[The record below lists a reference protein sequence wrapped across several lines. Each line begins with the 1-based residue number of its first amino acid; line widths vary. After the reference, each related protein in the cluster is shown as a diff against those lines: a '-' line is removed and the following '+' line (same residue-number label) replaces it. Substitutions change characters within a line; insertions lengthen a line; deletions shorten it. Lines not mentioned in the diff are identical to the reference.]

1 MSLEMLASTMGV
13 QLRRDLDLPPGW
25 WGAYDRDTHTVTL
38 HAKLGPIQYRSTLAH
53 ELGHARYRH
62 QESTTHTEWQ
72 ASVWAAR
79 RLITPEA
86 FHDAVYWADTVT
98 GVASIL
104 EVMPVDVET
113 YVTAMSSR
121 ERRHL
126 QKALAK
132 AKTA

>member
-1 MSLEMLASTMGV
+1 MN
-13 QLRRDLDLPPGW
+13 LDLIAQDLGVRITRGALPHGW
-25 WGAYDRDTHTVTL
+25 WGSYNHGTLTITL
-38 HAKLGPIQYRSTLAH
+38 HRGLGPVQYKSTLAH

-79 RLITPEA
+79 RLITPDA

-104 EVMPVDVET
+104 EVMPADVET
-113 YVTAMSSR
+113 YVTAMTSR

>member
-1 MSLEMLASTMGV
+1 MSLELLASTMGV
-13 QLRRDLDLPPGW
+13 RLRRDLHLPPGR
-25 WGAYDRDTHTVTL
+25 WGPYDHDAHTVTL
-38 HAKLGPIQYRSTLAH
+38 HPSRGPTQYRSTPAH

-62 QESTTHTEWQ
+62 QGSTTHTEWQ

-79 RLITPEA
+79 RLITTDA
-86 FHDAVYWADTVT
+86 LMDAVYWADTAT
-98 GVASIL
+98 GVAAIL
-104 EVMPVDVET
+104 EVMPTDVET
-113 YVTAMSSR
+113 YVTAMSHR